1 MQCTYPRFLGSD
13 PVIHAIQIP
22 QDEERPLYKVAI
34 ESLAGMQAAVGG
46 YIEIVDLTP
55 LTASL
60 VIAEEGKLI
69 NLEINRRATLL
80 FWLLFPSIRHRDVI
94 VGDVLIV
101 GYPDSQGNTTDAPAN
116 VVELLFETKSYKAEF
131 QTYDHPTKFN
141 GNLRRFEDYFEACNY
156 ALLKA
161 QAWTAVQRTRVVP
174 AGDEVA

>member
-1 MQCTYPRFLGSD
+1 MFR
-13 PVIHAIQIP
+13 AIQIP
-22 QDEERPLYKVAI
+22 QDEQRPLYKVQI
-34 ESLAGMQAAVGG
+34 NDLAGMQAAVGG

-55 LTASL
+55 LHASL
-60 VIAEEGKLI
+60 VIAEEGKLM

-80 FWLLFPSIRHRDVI
+80 FWLLFPSIRGRDAI

-101 GYPDSQGNTTDAPAN
+101 GHPDKDGNTTDAPAE

-131 QTYDHPTKFN
+131 QTFDDAKKFN
-141 GNLRRFEDYFEACNY
+141 GNLRRFEDYFEAANY

-161 QAWTAVQRTRVVP
+161 QSWTAVQRTRVVP